1 MEVDLYLIL
10 QRMEA
15 KLDKV
20 LESMKVE
27 DSEEAEE

>member
-27 DSEEAEE
+27 DSEEVEE